1 MPTFVIYI
9 IIILFIIGM
18 VIAIV
23 KNNKKAVFGVAM
35 AFCVANLVFTPI
47 WKFTSPDSLYTKARF
62 DEELIPC
69 VKAIDWNDGEMLR
82 SNSFICAENT
92 DTYTYY
98 SDMEYSFVRDAN
110 LSIDVY
116 PDKGEQK
123 FIFSKDDVYYVHY
136 YQVSEESGQKR
147 IRSDYV
153 FKVEDTIIE
162 VSESYDIRMETD
174 VFKNFLKN
182 MKGTETGKNS

>member
-35 AFCVANLVFTPI
+35 AFCVVNLAFTPI

-62 DEELIPC
+62 DEELITC
-69 VKAIDWNDGEMLR
+69 IKEIDWNDGEMLL
-82 SNSFICAENT
+82 SNQFFYSEDP
-92 DTYTYY
+92 DTYSYY
-98 SDMEYSFVRDAN
+98 SDMEYSFVRDAS
-110 LSIDVY
+110 LTIDVY
-116 PDKGEQK
+116 EDKGEQK
-123 FIFSKDDVYYVHY
+123 FIFFKDDVFYIHSYK
-136 YQVSEESGQKR
+136 VSEENGKQQIK
-147 IRSDYV
+147 SDYI

-174 VFKNFLKN
+174 VFKKFLQN
-182 MKGTETGKNS
+182 MKKEV

>member
-82 SNSFICAENT
+82 SNNFICAENT

-174 VFKNFLKN
+174 VLKNFLKN
-182 MKGTETGKNS
+182 MKGTEIGENS

>member
-82 SNSFICAENT
+82 SNNFICAENT

-98 SDMEYSFVRDAN
+98 SDMEYSFVRDAS

-147 IRSDYV
+147 IKSDYV

-182 MKGTETGKNS
+182 MKGIEISENS

>member
-18 VIAIV
+18 VIAIF

-35 AFCVANLVFTPI
+35 AFCVANVAFTLI
-47 WKFTSPDSLYTKARF
+47 WKFTSPDSIYAKARF
-62 DEELIPC
+62 DEELISC
-69 VKAIDWNDGEMLR
+69 VKAINWEDGEMLR
-82 SNSFICAENT
+82 SNRFISAENI

-116 PDKGEQK
+116 PDKGEQN

-147 IRSDYV
+147 IKADYV

-182 MKGTETGKNS
+182 MKSKEIGENN